1 MMFTACC
8 KSGGWSQALSDMKS
22 HQPRRGAHHT
32 LHPRRE
38 EPQHQPILLQHHLP
52 HQPNPTHTENTVR
65 EIPAKYATQKQFYIH
80 F

>member
-1 MMFTACC
+1 VVELKGGIKLAR
-8 KSGGWSQALSDMKS
+8 GGWEDY
-22 HQPRRGAHHT
+22 PGIRGRT
-32 LHPRRE
+32 DGRPRE

-52 HQPNPTHTENTVR
+52 HQTNPTHTENTVR

>member
-1 MMFTACC
+1 MIKIYQTF
-8 KSGGWSQALSDMKS
+8 SQILDMKS